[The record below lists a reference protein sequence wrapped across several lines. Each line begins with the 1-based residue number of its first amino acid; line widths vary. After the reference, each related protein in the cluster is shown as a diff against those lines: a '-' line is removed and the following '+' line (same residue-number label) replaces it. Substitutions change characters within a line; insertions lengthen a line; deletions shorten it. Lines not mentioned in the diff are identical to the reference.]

1 MITCDD
7 DLACQTFVGR
17 EERKARL
24 IGQCALLEED
34 DKRLRSEADGSAHV
48 LERNCNKMPNENGMN
63 MNERA
68 RQNNGVLREVK
79 MNSILPL
86 RLLDAA
92 PLMASIL
99 IELRA
104 WKG

>member
-1 MITCDD
+1 
-7 DLACQTFVGR
+7 
-17 EERKARL
+17 
-24 IGQCALLEED
+24 
-34 DKRLRSEADGSAHV
+34 
-48 LERNCNKMPNENGMN
+48 

-92 PLMASIL
+92 HMMEDCCGDGCSSDGIYFD
-99 IELRA
+99 RT
-104 WKG
+104 KGLERLNKVFQRRINSPESYFLEINSF